1 MIGVEVAKPYT
12 SKEEQTM
19 NKVYTIF
26 SEVLKLCPRYH
37 FDKAVG
43 QHGGDRYVKT
53 FTTWQQFMTILYS
66 QITQKDSL
74 RDIVTGLSAHGSRW
88 YHLGLTGV
96 NKSTLSDANAK
107 RDYRIFEDLFY
118 HLLSRCRNL
127 TPKHKFRFNNPLYTI
142 DASTI
147 DLCLSVFPWAKF
159 RTTKG
164 AIKLHCLYDHSGALP
179 TFLTVT
185 DGKRHDVRV
194 VKDHSF
200 PLSPDSIVS
209 VDKAYIDY
217 KWLNS
222 LDTQGVWFVTR
233 AKNNIDYAVV
243 GQHFI
248 TGKGVLSDEC
258 ISLQGPQTKTKY
270 PNELRLIRYY
280 DEEKDKT
287 LTFLTNN
294 FKLAAS
300 TIARIYKSRWQIEL
314 FFKWIKQNLKIK
326 SFLGTSKNAVLTQIW
341 VAMCYYLLLTYIK
354 YQTKYG
360 FSLLQLSRVI
370 RETLFQRKALIDILT
385 MHPDRLKIKE
395 EEPIQ
400 GALF

>member
-1 MIGVEVAKPYT
+1 
-12 SKEEQTM
+12 M
-19 NKVYTIF
+19 NRVYTIF
-26 SEVLKLCPRYH
+26 SELLKLCPRYH
-37 FDKAVG
+37 FDKAVE
-43 QHGGDRYVKT
+43 QYQGDRYVKT
-53 FTTWQQFMTILYS
+53 FTTWQQFMAILYS

-74 RDIVTGLSAHGSRW
+74 RDIVTGLSAHGARW
-88 YHLGLTGV
+88 YHLGFTGIH
-96 NKSTLSDANAK
+96 KSTLSDANAK
-107 RDYRIFEDLFY
+107 RDYRIFEGLFY
-118 HLLSRCRNL
+118 HLLARCKNL
-127 TPKHKFRFNNPLYTI
+127 TPKHKFRFKNPLYTI

-194 VKDHSF
+194 VKDNPF
-200 PLSPDSIVS
+200 PLLPDSIIS

-217 KWLNS
+217 TWLNS
-222 LDTQGVWFVTR
+222 LDEQGVWFVTR
-233 AKNNIDYAVV
+233 AKSNIDYVV
-243 GQHFI
+243 IGQHQI
-248 TGKGVLSDEC
+248 SGKGVFSDEQ
-258 ISLQGPQTKTKY
+258 ISLQGQMTKAKY
-270 PNELRLIRYY
+270 SKELRLIMYY
-280 DEEKDKT
+280 DEEKEKM

-294 FKLAAS
+294 FKLAAT
-300 TIARIYKSRWQIEL
+300 TIAQIYKSRWQIEL

-354 YQTKYG
+354 YQTKYS
-360 FSLLQLSRVI
+360 FSLLYLSRVI
-370 RETLFQRKALIDILT
+370 REMLFERKALIDILT
-385 MHPDRLKIKE
+385 LKPDRLKMRG
-395 EEPIQ
+395 EEPLQ

>member
-1 MIGVEVAKPYT
+1 VVTKPYT

-26 SEVLKLCPRYH
+26 SELLKLCPRYH
-37 FDKAVG
+37 FDKAVE
-43 QHGGDRYVKT
+43 QYHGDRYVKT
-53 FTTWQQFMTILYS
+53 FTTWQQFMAILYS

-74 RDIVTGLSAHGSRW
+74 RDIVTGLSAHATRW
-88 YHLGLTGV
+88 YHLGFSGIH
-96 NKSTLSDANAK
+96 KSTLSDANAK
-107 RDYRIFEDLFY
+107 RDYLIFEGLFY
-118 HLLSRCRNL
+118 HLLSRCKNL
-127 TPKHKFRFNNPLYTI
+127 TPKHKFRFKNPLYTI

-147 DLCLSVFPWAKF
+147 DLCLTVFPWAKF

-194 VKDHSF
+194 VKDNTF

-217 KWLNS
+217 TWLNS
-222 LDTQGVWFVTR
+222 LDENGVWFVTR
-233 AKNNIDYAVV
+233 AKTNIDYVVV
-243 GQHFI
+243 GQHPI
-248 TGKGVLSDEC
+248 SGKGVLSDEC
-258 ISLQGPQTKTKY
+258 ISLQGQLTKVKY
-270 PNELRLIRYY
+270 SKELRLIKYY
-280 DEEKDKT
+280 DEEREKT

-294 FKLAAS
+294 FKLAAT
-300 TIARIYKSRWQIEL
+300 TIAQIYKSRWQIEL

-326 SFLGTSKNAVLTQIW
+326 SFLGTNKNAVLTQIW

-354 YQTKYG
+354 YQTKYS

-370 RETLFQRKALIDILT
+370 REMLFERKALIDILT
-385 MHPDRLKIKE
+385 LKPDRLKMRG
-395 EEPIQ
+395 EEPLQ
-400 GALF
+400 GVLF

>member
-1 MIGVEVAKPYT
+1 
-12 SKEEQTM
+12 M

-26 SEVLKLCPRYH
+26 SELLKLCPRYH
-37 FDKAVG
+37 FDKAVE
-43 QHGGDRYVKT
+43 QYQGDRYVKT
-53 FTTWQQFMTILYS
+53 FTTWQQFMAILYS
-66 QITQKDSL
+66 QIMQKDSL
-74 RDIVTGLSAHGSRW
+74 RDIVTGLSAHAARW
-88 YHLGLTGV
+88 YHLGLIGIC
-96 NKSTLSDANAK
+96 KSTLSDANA
-107 RDYRIFEDLFY
+107 RRNYRIFEELFY
-118 HLLSRCRNL
+118 NLLARCKNQ
-127 TPKHKFRFNNPLYTI
+127 TPKHKFRFKNPLYTI

-179 TFLTVT
+179 TFMTIT

-194 VKDHSF
+194 VKDNTL

-209 VDKAYIDY
+209 IDKAYIDY
-217 KWLNS
+217 EWLNS
-222 LDTQGVWFVTR
+222 LDEQGVWFVTR
-233 AKNNIDYAVV
+233 AKTNIDYAVV
-243 GQHFI
+243 GQHPI
-248 TGKGVLSDEC
+248 SSKRVLSDER
-258 ISLQGPQTKTKY
+258 IFLQGVLTKIKY
-270 PNELRLIRYY
+270 SKDLRLIRYY
-280 DEEKDKT
+280 DEERKKT

-294 FKLAAS
+294 FKLAAT
-300 TIARIYKSRWQIEL
+300 TIAQIYESRWQIEL

-370 RETLFQRKALIDILT
+370 REMLFERKALIDILT
-385 MHPDRLKIKE
+385 LKPGRLKIGE
-395 EEPIQ
+395 EVSIQ

>member
-1 MIGVEVAKPYT
+1 MVTKPYT

-26 SEVLKLCPRYH
+26 SELLKLCPRYH
-37 FDKAVG
+37 FDKAVE
-43 QHGGDRYVKT
+43 QYQGDRYVKI
-53 FTTWQQFMTILYS
+53 FTTWQQFMAILYS

-74 RDIVTGLSAHGSRW
+74 RDIVTGLSAHAARW
-88 YHLGLTGV
+88 YHLGLTGIH
-96 NKSTLSDANAK
+96 KSTLSDANAK
-107 RDYRIFEDLFY
+107 RDYRMFEGLFY
-118 HLLSRCRNL
+118 QLLARCKNL
-127 TPKHKFRFNNPLYTI
+127 TPKHKFRFKNPLYTI

-194 VKDHSF
+194 VKDNPF

-217 KWLNS
+217 KWLN
-222 LDTQGVWFVTR
+222 LLNTQGVWFVTR
-233 AKNNIDYAVV
+233 AKTNIDYTVV
-243 GQHFI
+243 GQHQI
-248 TGKGVLSDEC
+248 SGKGVLSDEH
-258 ISLQGPQTKTKY
+258 ISLRGQMTKAKY
-270 PNELRLIRYY
+270 SKELRLIRYY
-280 DEEKDKT
+280 DEEREKM

-294 FKLAAS
+294 FKLAAT
-300 TIARIYKSRWQIEL
+300 TIAHIYKSRWQIEL

-354 YQTKYG
+354 YQTKYS
-360 FSLLQLSRVI
+360 FSLLQLSRVL
-370 RETLFQRKALIDILT
+370 REMLFERKALIDILT
-385 MHPDRLKIKE
+385 LKPDRLKMRR
-395 EEPIQ
+395 EEPLQ
-400 GALF
+400 GVLF

>member
-1 MIGVEVAKPYT
+1 VVTKPYT

-19 NKVYTIF
+19 NRVYTIF
-26 SEVLKLCPRYH
+26 SELLKLCPRYH
-37 FDKAVG
+37 FDKAVA
-43 QHGGDRYVKT
+43 QYQGDRYVKT
-53 FTTWQQFMTILYS
+53 FTTWQQFMAILYS
-66 QITQKDSL
+66 QIKQKDSL
-74 RDIVTGLSAHGSRW
+74 RDIVTGLSAQAARW
-88 YHLGLTGV
+88 YHLGLTGIY
-96 NKSTLSDANAK
+96 KSTLCDANAR
-107 RDYRIFEDLFY
+107 RDYRIFEELFY
-118 HLLSRCRNL
+118 HLLTRCKSL
-127 TPKHKFRFNNPLYTI
+127 TPKHKFRFKNPLYTI

-179 TFLTVT
+179 TFLTIT

-194 VKDHSF
+194 VKDNAF
-200 PLSPDSIVS
+200 PLLPDSIVS

-222 LDTQGVWFVTR
+222 LDEQGVWFVTR
-233 AKNNIDYAVV
+233 AKTNIDYAVV
-243 GQHFI
+243 GQHPVSSR
-248 TGKGVLSDEC
+248 KVLSDER
-258 ISLQGPQTKTKY
+258 ISLQGPLTKSKYTKD
-270 PNELRLIRYY
+270 LRLIRYY
-280 DEEKDKT
+280 DEERHKR

-294 FKLAAS
+294 FKLAAA
-300 TIARIYKSRWQIEL
+300 TIAQIYKSRWQIEL

-354 YQTKYG
+354 YQTKYS

-370 RETLFQRKALIDILT
+370 REMLFERKALIDILT
-385 MHPDRLKIKE
+385 LKPDRLKISA
-395 EEPIQ
+395 EEPLQ

>member
-1 MIGVEVAKPYT
+1 
-12 SKEEQTM
+12 M

-26 SEVLKLCPRYH
+26 SELLKFCPRYQ
-37 FDKAVG
+37 FDKAVE
-43 QHGGDRYVKT
+43 QYNGDRYVKT
-53 FTTWQQFMTILYS
+53 FTTWQQFMAILYS

-74 RDIVTGLSAHGSRW
+74 RDIETGLSAHAAQW
-88 YHLGLTGV
+88 YHLGLSGIH
-96 NKSTLSDANAK
+96 KSTLSDANAK
-107 RDYRIFEDLFY
+107 RDYQIFEGLFY
-118 HLLSRCRNL
+118 HLLTRCKNL
-127 TPKHKFRFNNPLYTI
+127 TPRHKFRFKNPLYTI
-142 DASTI
+142 DATTI
-147 DLCLSVFPWAKF
+147 DLCLTVFPWARF

-164 AIKLHCLYDHSGALP
+164 AIKMHCLYDHAGALP

-194 VKDHSF
+194 VKDNSF
-200 PLSPDSIVS
+200 PLLPDSIVS

-222 LDTQGVWFVTR
+222 LDEQGVWFVTR
-233 AKNNIDYAVV
+233 AKTNIDYAVV
-243 GQHFI
+243 GQHPI
-248 TGKGVLSDEC
+248 SNKKVLSDER
-258 ISLQGPQTKTKY
+258 ISLQGPLTKTKY
-270 PNELRLIRYY
+270 PKELRLIRYY
-280 DEEKDKT
+280 DEGRKKR

-294 FKLAAS
+294 FKLAAI
-300 TIARIYKSRWQIEL
+300 TIAQIYKSRWQIEL

-370 RETLFQRKALIDILT
+370 REMLFERKAIIDILT
-385 MHPDRLKIKE
+385 LKPDRLKIRGE
-395 EEPIQ
+395 EAIQ
-400 GALF
+400 CFLF

>member
-1 MIGVEVAKPYT
+1 
-12 SKEEQTM
+12 M
-19 NKVYTIF
+19 NRVYTIF
-26 SEVLKLCPRYH
+26 SELLKLCPRYQ
-37 FDKAVG
+37 FDKAVE
-43 QHGGDRYVKT
+43 QYQGDRYVKI
-53 FTTWQQFMTILYS
+53 FTTWQQFMAILYA

-74 RDIVTGLSAHGSRW
+74 RDIVTGLSAHAAQW
-88 YHLGLTGV
+88 YHLGLAGIH
-96 NKSTLSDANAK
+96 KSTLSDANAR
-107 RDYRIFEDLFY
+107 RDYRMFEGLFY
-118 HLLSRCRNL
+118 HLLARCKNQ
-127 TPKHKFRFNNPLYTI
+127 TPKHRFRFKNPLYTI

-179 TFLTVT
+179 TFLTIT

-194 VKDHSF
+194 VKDNTF

-209 VDKAYIDY
+209 IDKAYIDY

-222 LDTQGVWFVTR
+222 LDEQGVWFVTR
-233 AKNNIDYAVV
+233 AKTNIDYAVV
-243 GQHFI
+243 GQHLI
-248 TGKGVLSDEC
+248 SNKRVLSDER
-258 ISLQGPQTKTKY
+258 ISLQGPQTRTKY
-270 PNELRLIRYY
+270 SKELRLISYY
-280 DEEKDKT
+280 DEEREKT

-294 FKLAAS
+294 FKLAAT
-300 TIARIYKSRWQIEL
+300 TIAQIYKSRWQIEL

-326 SFLGTSKNAVLTQIW
+326 SFLGTSKNAVMTQIW

-354 YQTKYG
+354 YQTKYS

-370 RETLFQRKALIDILT
+370 REMLFERKALIDILT
-385 MHPDRLKIKE
+385 LKPDRLKINGDA
-395 EEPIQ
+395 PIQ

>member
-1 MIGVEVAKPYT
+1 VVTKPYT

-26 SEVLKLCPRYH
+26 SELLKFCPRYH
-37 FDKAVG
+37 FDKAVE
-43 QHGGDRYVKT
+43 QYDGDRYVKT
-53 FTTWQQFMTILYS
+53 FTTWQQFMAILYS

-74 RDIVTGLSAHGSRW
+74 RDIVTGLSAHAARW
-88 YHLGLTGV
+88 YHLGITGIH
-96 NKSTLSDANAK
+96 KSTLSDANAK
-107 RDYRIFEDLFY
+107 RDYQIFEGLFY
-118 HLLSRCRNL
+118 HLLARCKNL
-127 TPKHKFRFNNPLYTI
+127 TPKHKFRFKNPLYTI

-185 DGKRHDVRV
+185 DGKKHDVRV
-194 VKDHSF
+194 VKDHTF
-200 PLSPDSIVS
+200 PLSPDSILS
-209 VDKAYIDY
+209 IDKAYIDY
-217 KWLNS
+217 TWLNS
-222 LDTQGVWFVTR
+222 LDKQGVWFVTR
-233 AKNNIDYAVV
+233 AKSNIDYAVV
-243 GQHFI
+243 GQHPI
-248 TGKGVLSDEC
+248 SGKGVLSDEH
-258 ISLQGPQTKTKY
+258 ISLQGQLTKAKY
-270 PNELRLIRYY
+270 SKELRLIRYY
-280 DEEKDKT
+280 DEERDKL

-294 FKLAAS
+294 FKLAAT
-300 TIARIYKSRWQIEL
+300 TITQIYKSRWQIEL

-354 YQTKYG
+354 YQTKYS

-370 RETLFQRKALIDILT
+370 REMLFERKALIDILT
-385 MHPDRLKIKE
+385 LKPERLKMRV
-395 EEPIQ
+395 EEPLQ
-400 GALF
+400 GVLF

>member
-1 MIGVEVAKPYT
+1 
-12 SKEEQTM
+12 M

-37 FDKAVG
+37 FDKAVK
-43 QHGGDRYVKT
+43 QHEGDRYVKT
-53 FTTWQQFMTILYS
+53 FTTWQQFMAILYS

-74 RDIVTGLSAHGSRW
+74 RDIVTGLSAHAARW
-88 YHLGLTGV
+88 YHLGLTGIH
-96 NKSTLSDANAK
+96 KSTLADANGK
-107 RDYRIFEDLFY
+107 RDYRIFEGLFY
-118 HLLSRCRNL
+118 NLMGRCKTL
-127 TPKHKFRFNNPLYTI
+127 TPKHKFRFKNPLYAI

-159 RTTKG
+159 RTAKG
-164 AIKLHCLYDHSGALP
+164 AIKMHCLYDHSGALP

-185 DGKRHDVRV
+185 DGKKHDVRA
-194 VKDHSF
+194 VKETSL
-200 PLSPDSIVS
+200 PLSPDSIIS
-209 VDKAYIDY
+209 MDKAYIDY

-222 LDTQGVWFVTR
+222 LNNQGVWFVTR
-233 AKNNIDYAVV
+233 AKRNIDYALT
-243 GQHFI
+243 GQHPV
-248 TGKGVLSDEC
+248 TGKGVLSDER
-258 ISLQGPQTKTKY
+258 IALQGPRTKTYY
-270 PNELRLIRYY
+270 PKELRLIRYH
-280 DEEKDKT
+280 DEERKKT

-300 TIARIYKSRWQIEL
+300 TIAQIYKSRWQIEL

-360 FSLLQLSRVI
+360 HSLLYLSRVI
-370 RETLFQRKALIDILT
+370 REMLFERKSLIDVLT
-385 MHPDRLKIKE
+385 LRPERLCLVRNE
-395 EEPIQ
+395 VLQ
-400 GALF
+400 GSLF

>member
-1 MIGVEVAKPYT
+1 MVLKPYT

-19 NKVYTIF
+19 HRVYTIF
-26 SEVLKLCPRYH
+26 SELLKLCPRYH
-37 FDKAVG
+37 FDKAVERH
-43 QHGGDRYVKT
+43 QGDRYVKS
-53 FTTWQQFMTILYS
+53 FTTWQQFMAILYS

-74 RDIVTGLSAHGSRW
+74 RDIVTGVSAHAARW
-88 YHLGLTGV
+88 YHLGLTGIH
-96 NKSTLSDANAK
+96 KSTLSDANAN
-107 RDYRIFEDLFY
+107 RAYQIFEELFY
-118 HLLSRCRNL
+118 HLLTRCKNL
-127 TPKHKFRFNNPLYTI
+127 TPKHKFRFKNPLYTI

-164 AIKLHCLYDHSGALP
+164 AIKLHCLYDHSGSLP
-179 TFLTVT
+179 TFLTIT

-194 VKDHSF
+194 VKDNAV
-200 PLSPDSIVS
+200 PLLPDSIVS

-217 KWLNS
+217 TWLNS
-222 LDTQGVWFVTR
+222 LDMQGIWFVTR
-233 AKNNIDYAVV
+233 AKTNIDYAVV
-243 GQHFI
+243 GQHPVS
-248 TGKGVLSDEC
+248 GKGVLSDVRV
-258 ISLQGPQTKTKY
+258 SLQGPLTKTKY
-270 PNELRLIRYY
+270 PKELRLIRYH
-280 DEEKDKT
+280 DEEREKT

-294 FKLAAS
+294 FKLAAK
-300 TIARIYKSRWQIEL
+300 TIAQIYKSRWQIEL
-314 FFKWIKQNLKIK
+314 FFKWVKQNLKIK

-370 RETLFQRKALIDILT
+370 REMLFERKTIIDILT
-385 MHPDRLKIKE
+385 LKPDRLKLRQ
-395 EEPIQ
+395 EEPLQ

>member
-1 MIGVEVAKPYT
+1 
-12 SKEEQTM
+12 M
-19 NKVYTIF
+19 NKVYTIY
-26 SEVLKLCPRYH
+26 SELLKLCPRYH
-37 FDKAVG
+37 FDKAVE
-43 QHGGDRYVKT
+43 QHHGDRYVKT
-53 FTTWQQFMTILYS
+53 FTTWQQFMAILYS

-74 RDIVTGLSAHGSRW
+74 RDIVTGLSAHAARW
-88 YHLGLTGV
+88 YHLGLTGIHR
-96 NKSTLSDANAK
+96 STLSDANAN
-107 RDYRIFEDLFY
+107 RSYQIFEGLFY
-118 HLLSRCRNL
+118 HLLSRCKNL
-127 TPKHKFRFNNPLYTI
+127 TPKHKFRFKNPLYTI

-185 DGKRHDVRV
+185 DGKKHDVQV
-194 VKDHSF
+194 VKDDSF
-200 PLSPDSIVS
+200 ALLPDSIVS
-209 VDKAYIDY
+209 IDKAYIDY

-222 LDTQGVWFVTR
+222 LDAQGVWFVTR
-233 AKNNIDYAVV
+233 AKTNINYLVV
-243 GQHFI
+243 GQHPI
-248 TGKGVLSDEC
+248 SGKGVLSDER
-258 ISLQGPQTKTKY
+258 ISLQGHLTKIKY
-270 PNELRLIRYY
+270 PKELRLIRYY
-280 DEEKDKT
+280 DGEREKT

-294 FKLAAS
+294 FKLAAT
-300 TIARIYKSRWQIEL
+300 TIAQIYKSRWQIEL

-370 RETLFQRKALIDILT
+370 REMLFERKSLIDILT
-385 MHPDRLKIKE
+385 LKPDKLKMRE
-395 EEPIQ
+395 EEALQ